1 MSSYEKDEFQELK
14 LLKNG
19 LSGLRENLHREI
31 GFFLTTLDN
40 ATDPIQ
46 VLTSDKGKWL
56 LTNPFSDTTE
66 MINHLVRN
74 ISFRLYTASHE
85 RFLTVSATISKNKE
99 LTLGFGPQGGDVL
112 VYWKVFSNTVI
123 VPDWDNIIESK
134 DKRES
139 LIEKMEEKEKLLK
152 HTEETLRTKD
162 GLLNEGHFNL
172 YLKKT
177 FLKKKFNQEVDGLLD
192 DLIGEVDDTRKQL
205 ESIRNHDIPIIES
218 EEISSLLDWLQMTFL
233 RFPKIDNYKYYE
245 KMKSKTSGGSNG

>member
-74 ISFRLYTASHE
+74 ISFRLSFYHPYGLPPLPGLMVTCTCRKTSI
-85 RFLTVSATISKNKE
+85 SATI
-99 LTLGFGPQGGDVL
+99 TA
-112 VYWKVFSNTVI
+112 
-123 VPDWDNIIESK
+123 
-134 DKRES
+134 
-139 LIEKMEEKEKLLK
+139 
-152 HTEETLRTKD
+152 
-162 GLLNEGHFNL
+162 
-172 YLKKT
+172 
-177 FLKKKFNQEVDGLLD
+177 
-192 DLIGEVDDTRKQL
+192 
-205 ESIRNHDIPIIES
+205 
-218 EEISSLLDWLQMTFL
+218 
-233 RFPKIDNYKYYE
+233 
-245 KMKSKTSGGSNG
+245 